1 MDKDLDY
8 LQQLTNIEEKIKVK
22 RNELHQLIKSDNSTD
37 KTLSISIPKNWISQG
52 FLLFCNCSKYVE
64 HLVYYT
70 FHSTTK

>member
-37 KTLSISIPKNWISQG
+37 KTLSISIELDHLINEFITFKI
-52 FLLFCNCSKYVE
+52 KYN
-64 HLVYYT
+64 
-70 FHSTTK
+70 K

>member
-37 KTLSISIPKNWISQG
+37 KTLSISIE
-52 FLLFCNCSKYVE
+52 LD
-64 HLVYYT
+64 HLIKGSRALSGNLYR
-70 FHSTTK
+70 

>member
-37 KTLSISIPKNWISQG
+37 KTLSIMVKLTPRSVIDKFPGS
-52 FLLFCNCSKYVE
+52 
-64 HLVYYT
+64 LVA
-70 FHSTTK
+70 